1 MMMTTTATPTSAAPL
16 TVDHLSLSF
25 GGNRVLQDIALAVQ
39 PGEITGLI
47 GPNGAGKTSFFNCL
61 TGLYSPQEG
70 SICLGSKHLER
81 IPPTGR
87 AALGFSRSFQHVA
100 LCPELTVVENVMIG
114 LDRQSHAGWLSAFLA
129 LPQGAAERASNRER
143 AMTALTRLGVAEV
156 ADEYP
161 AQLPPGVLRLV
172 EIARAIAGD
181 PRVLLLDEPAAGLN
195 SVETRDLSNAL
206 LKLRS
211 PDLVL
216 LVVEHDMDLIMEV
229 CDSIHVLNGGKLL
242 ASGTPAEIQ
251 VNPEVVRV
259 YLGDDD
265 E

>member
-1 MMMTTTATPTSAAPL
+1 
-16 TVDHLSLSF
+16 
-25 GGNRVLQDIALAVQ
+25 
-39 PGEITGLI
+39 
-47 GPNGAGKTSFFNCL
+47 
-61 TGLYSPQEG
+61 
-70 SICLGSKHLER
+70 
-81 IPPTGR
+81 
-87 AALGFSRSFQHVA
+87 
-100 LCPELTVVENVMIG
+100 
-114 LDRQSHAGWLSAFLA
+114 
-129 LPQGAAERASNRER
+129 
-143 AMTALTRLGVAEV
+143 MTALTRLGVAEV

-229 CDSIHVLNGGKLL
+229 CDSIHVLNVGRLL
-242 ASGTPAEIQ
+242 ASGNPAQIQ
-251 VNPEVVRV
+251 ANPEVVRV

>member
-1 MMMTTTATPTSAAPL
+1 M
-16 TVDHLSLSF
+16 
-25 GGNRVLQDIALAVQ
+25 
-39 PGEITGLI
+39 
-47 GPNGAGKTSFFNCL
+47 
-61 TGLYSPQEG
+61 
-70 SICLGSKHLER
+70 
-81 IPPTGR
+81 
-87 AALGFSRSFQHVA
+87 
-100 LCPELTVVENVMIG
+100 
-114 LDRQSHAGWLSAFLA
+114 
-129 LPQGAAERASNRER
+129 
-143 AMTALTRLGVAEV
+143 
-156 ADEYP
+156 
-161 AQLPPGVLRLV
+161 
-172 EIARAIAGD
+172 
-181 PRVLLLDEPAAGLN
+181 LLLDEPAAGLN

-251 VNPEVVRV
+251 VNQEVVRV